1 MYKYKDQKEMRM
13 AINGRMISLIAG
25 IFVGTTALFTTVR
38 YGMSAFQIASDAAGG
53 NQELLAQ
60 MNELGTSIGYM
71 RVLGV
76 AMILAAVMEVFAAFM
91 SIRLCNRLDKSSV
104 LMKTAIALLVVE
116 VIMQLIGIKAGILML
131 NNIIMPCCL
140 LWSSRQLMKLFKL
153 YPERKYAV
161 EPAPKNKS
169 KKKKEEP
176 VQKKSITERAKLQVK
191 EDVSAEE
198 ENAEENMEQ

>member
-25 IFVGTTALFTTVR
+25 IMTGTTALFTTLQ
-38 YGMSAFQIASDAAGG
+38 YAIAFLQAGA
-53 NQELLAQ
+53 NQDLLTQ
-60 MNELGTSIGYM
+60 MNNLGVGIGYM
-71 RVLGV
+71 RALGV
-76 AMILAAVMEVFAAFM
+76 AMILATIVEVFAAIM
-91 SIRLCNRLDKSSV
+91 SVRLCNRLDKSAV

-116 VIMQLIGIKAGILML
+116 VIVQLIGLKAGVFML

-140 LWSSRQLMKLFKL
+140 LWSSWQLKKLFKL
-153 YPERKYAV
+153 YPDRKFAV
-161 EPAPKNKS
+161 EPNVRN

-176 VQKKSITERAKLQVK
+176 AQKKSIAERAKLQAK
-191 EDVSAEE
+191 EEVSAEE